1 MNDKNRKRKKA
12 VPLSCELRSGHRL
25 AGLLVDRQPGRR
37 CRFLGQTKG
46 ASGPPPCSHCGPG
59 FPGPLP
65 GDKTIRGAVNGEDPA
80 LQTSVRPSRTVPGPG
95 AQQRRRDWKLING
108 EKISPSG
115 GRHRHT
121 AADRPTHGGATAQ
134 SSRASSV
141 RPHPLCPF
149 TIKVSFDDD
158 IFILPGSGLTRE
170 TSRCSNNKII
180 TFNSTAA

>member
-59 FPGPLP
+59 FPGPPP

-115 GRHRHT
+115 GRHRLT
-121 AADRPTHGGATAQ
+121 AEPPRNQVEPAESDHIRSAPSQKRSH
-134 SSRASSV
+134 
-141 RPHPLCPF
+141 
-149 TIKVSFDDD
+149 
-158 IFILPGSGLTRE
+158 LT
-170 TSRCSNNKII
+170 T
-180 TFNSTAA
+180 TFLFYQEVV